1 VEGKAKVSDRDR
13 MLAQIR
19 RSLGVSG
26 GEASRKAAVADRLE
40 RHPRNL
46 VPMRGEGDRVRR
58 IALFSEMAKAVSASL
73 ESVPS
78 LTDIPVAVQTYL
90 RAHNLPPRLRHGLH
104 ALIENLPWDERAP
117 SIERMQ
123 GRALLSD
130 EISLSH
136 AFAGVAETG
145 TLVLLSG
152 PDNPTSLNFLPE
164 THIVL
169 VFADDIAGN
178 YEDVWDRLR
187 QRSGTDL
194 PRTVNMITGPSR
206 TGDIEQTIELGAHG
220 PRRLHIIL
228 IEGTPGAPHD

>member
-1 VEGKAKVSDRDR
+1 MSARDHV
-13 MLAQIR
+13 LGQIR

-26 GEASRKAAVADRLE
+26 EEASRKAVVADRLA

-46 VPMRGEGDRVRR
+46 VPRRGEGDRSHRV
-58 IALFSEMAKAVSASL
+58 ALFAEMARAVSATL
-73 ESVPS
+73 ENVPS
-78 LTDIPVAVQTYL
+78 LAHIPAAVQTYL
-90 RAHNLPPRLRHGLH
+90 RAHNLPQRLRHGSDS
-104 ALIENLPWDERAP
+104 LIENLPWAERTLF
-117 SIERMQ
+117 IERLK

-130 EISLSH
+130 ETSLSH

-169 VFADDIAGN
+169 LFADDIAGS
-178 YEDVWDRLR
+178 YEDVWDALR
-187 QRSGTDL
+187 RRSGTDL

-228 IEGTPGAPHD
+228 IDSSSIDPPVRIE

>member
-1 VEGKAKVSDRDR
+1 MSARDH
-13 MLAQIR
+13 MLAAIR

-26 GEASRKAAVADRLE
+26 EEASRRTAVADRLAGH
-40 RHPRNL
+40 RRNL
-46 VPMRGEGDRVRR
+46 VPRRGEGDRAHR
-58 IALFSEMAKAVSASL
+58 IALFTDMARGVSATL
-73 ESVPS
+73 DSVPS
-78 LTDIPVAVQTYL
+78 IADIPAAVQTYL
-90 RAHNLPPRLRHGLH
+90 RAHNLPQRLRHGSNP
-104 ALIENLPWDERAP
+104 LIENLPWGEHAP
-117 SIERMQ
+117 TIERTQ

-130 EISLSH
+130 ETSLSH

-169 VFADDIAGN
+169 LFADDIAGN

-220 PRRLHIIL
+220 PRRLHMIVIDKAH
-228 IEGTPGAPHD
+228 GAT